1 MNQTEEYYSG
11 EDNNQKQLPHS
22 VVITKSHTGIK
33 SSLEYFFPRK
43 YIFRKLLKFK
53 LVLLVTFTNVFRSM
67 PGFPYEFKEFMPK
80 NTLKLIFFVHTT
92 FSFS

>member
-43 YIFRKLLKFK
+43 NIFLE
-53 LVLLVTFTNVFRSM
+53 N
-67 PGFPYEFKEFMPK
+67 Y
-80 NTLKLIFFVHTT
+80 
-92 FSFS
+92 

>member
-43 YIFRKLLKFK
+43 YIFRKLLKFN
-53 LVLLVTFTNVFRSM
+53 LVLVGNFHQCF
-67 PGFPYEFKEFMPK
+67 
-80 NTLKLIFFVHTT
+80 
-92 FSFS
+92 

>member
-33 SSLEYFFPRK
+33 
-43 YIFRKLLKFK
+43 
-53 LVLLVTFTNVFRSM
+53 
-67 PGFPYEFKEFMPK
+67 
-80 NTLKLIFFVHTT
+80 
-92 FSFS
+92 

>member
-43 YIFRKLLKFK
+43 YIFRKLIKFK
-53 LVLLVTFTNVFRSM
+53 LVLVTFTNVFRSM
-67 PGFPYEFKEFMPK
+67 PGFTYEFKKSSCQKHFK
-80 NTLKLIFFVHTT
+80 
-92 FSFS
+92 